1 MQNKRL
7 NGTFT
12 GNMLLSSYSKM
23 CFKPVT
29 RKDDLITLGYM
40 MLFLIDE
47 CPFNL
52 IYFDECVSNRVK
64 LKELKKMKKRMTAE
78 DYCPNVRSKMLYHY
92 FKDVLNLRFDEEP
105 YYDKLKFHLISSLM
119 NLGKVPHEDI
129 FH

>member
-1 MQNKRL
+1 
-7 NGTFT
+7 
-12 GNMLLSSYSKM
+12 M

-64 LKELKKMKKRMTAE
+64 LKELKKMRDKKA
-78 DYCPNVRSKMLYHY
+78 
-92 FKDVLNLRFDEEP
+92 KDEIREN
-105 YYDKLKFHLISSLM
+105 
-119 NLGKVPHEDI
+119 
-129 FH
+129 